1 MRVKKSAVLLLCAA
15 LLPLSG
21 CSRAEAALPYAHEI
35 EDTVLMGALGVDLK
49 EGAPGRVAVTVSS
62 GGRSGA
68 GDSPGQSPVVLS
80 AQAETVSAACA
91 EMQTFGSDFVFFG
104 DVEHVLVGE
113 EQALT
118 GVMSLLGHMARD
130 PELRLE
136 ARLWV
141 IKDGRAGDILFDAA
155 SDGGAPDRLTA
166 LETDAELAASPAPRT
181 AREVLSDLLDNG
193 CALLPALERRPA
205 RTGDGAEGEYTVAGA
220 GYAILRNG
228 ALAGWTGEEGALGA
242 DLLTGDAPGRI
253 LEFALHRPRCG
264 SPR

>member
-1 MRVKKSAVLLLCAA
+1 MLVPMFCRTSVFPLLCAA

-113 EQALT
+113 
-118 GVMSLLGHMARD
+118 
-130 PELRLE
+130 
-136 ARLWV
+136 
-141 IKDGRAGDILFDAA
+141 RAGSNGRYVAA
-155 SDGGAPDRLTA
+155 GTHGTGPGAAAGGPPLGDK
-166 LETDAELAASPAPRT
+166 
-181 AREVLSDLLDNG
+181 
-193 CALLPALERRPA
+193 RRQS
-205 RTGDGAEGEYTVAGA
+205 R
-220 GYAILRNG
+220 GYPL
-228 ALAGWTGEEGALGA
+228 
-242 DLLTGDAPGRI
+242 
-253 LEFALHRPRCG
+253 
-264 SPR
+264 